1 MVNKKYRSVIV
12 IDRPI
17 KTTKMNNN
25 DRNQLMKVSSIAAF
39 AGLLCCVY
47 LLPLA
52 AKAQSGDVVGKTMTS
67 LMISD
72 PNNQPKQIPYVGE
85 KVLLIQY
92 TDPDVKDVNDKL
104 SDAVRA
110 RKFSDKLYQGIGI
123 ANCKD
128 TWIPNAG
135 IRMKARQKE
144 KQYAGSVIMLDEDHV
159 LPKALGLGDCNGLGI
174 LMVVGKDKVIKYM
187 KKIGSEEESQKAIP
201 EVIKLIEAE
210 IAK

>member
-1 MVNKKYRSVIV
+1 
-12 IDRPI
+12 
-17 KTTKMNNN
+17 MNNTN
-25 DRNQLMKVSSIAAF
+25 RNQIMGQNCISVF
-39 AGLLCCVY
+39 AGLLCCMF
-47 LLPLA
+47 LLPMA
-52 AKAQSGDVVGKTMTS
+52 VKAQSGEVIGKIMTS

-72 PNNQPKQIPYVGE
+72 ANNQPKQIPFVGE
-85 KVLLIQY
+85 KILLLQY

-104 SDAVRA
+104 SDAVKA
-110 RKFSDKLYQGIGI
+110 KKFSDKLYQGIGI

-159 LPKALGLGDCNGLGI
+159 LPKALGLGDCNGFGV

>member
-1 MVNKKYRSVIV
+1 
-12 IDRPI
+12 
-17 KTTKMNNN
+17 MNNKN
-25 DRNQLMKVSSIAAF
+25 RNQLMKLKSMAAF
-39 AGLLCCVY
+39 AGLLCCIY

-72 PNNQPKQIPYVGE
+72 PSNQSKQIPFVGE

-92 TDPDVKDVNDKL
+92 TDPDVKDINDKL
-104 SDAVRA
+104 SDAVKA
-110 RKFSDKLYQGIGI
+110 RKFDEKLYQGIGI

-144 KQYAGSVIMLDEDHV
+144 KQYAGSVILLDESHI
-159 LPKALGLGDCNGLGI
+159 LPTALGLGDCNGMGVLLI
-174 LMVVGKDKVIKYM
+174 VGKDKVIKYM
-187 KKIGSEEESQKAIP
+187 KKISTEEESQKATA
-201 EVIKLIEAE
+201 EVIGIIEAE
-210 IAK
+210 MKK

>member
-1 MVNKKYRSVIV
+1 MNKTNRTLI
-12 IDRPI
+12 
-17 KTTKMNNN
+17 
-25 DRNQLMKVSSIAAF
+25 MKQNYIPVF
-39 AGLLCCVY
+39 AGLLFCVF
-47 LLPLA
+47 LLPMAL
-52 AKAQSGDVVGKTMTS
+52 KAQSGDVVGKTLTS

-72 PNNQPKQIPYVGE
+72 ANNQPKQIPFVGE

-92 TDPDVKDVNDKL
+92 TDPDVKDINDKL
-104 SDAVRA
+104 SDAIRA
-110 RKFSDKLYQGIGI
+110 KKFSDKLYQGIGI

-144 KQYAGSVIMLDEDHV
+144 KQYAGSVIMLDENHI
-159 LPKALGLGDCNGLGI
+159 LPKALGLGDCNGFGVLI
-174 LMVVGKDKVIKYM
+174 VVGKDKVIKYM

-201 EVIKLIEAE
+201 EVINLIDAE